1 MLFFNSHVCLRFLL
15 ANIEIFYQHI
25 EEVSF
30 RSNFFSSEVTKL
42 LAVVLRD
49 VRINK
54 DVGND
59 SDGVK
64 SSQHLPDDW
73 SHIDFRNKKI
83 PPSII
88 TFAQVQYKYHTLIC
102 HINT

>member
-1 MLFFNSHVCLRFLL
+1 M
-15 ANIEIFYQHI
+15 
-25 EEVSF
+25 
-30 RSNFFSSEVTKL
+30 TKL

-54 DVGND
+54 DVGNN

-64 SSQHLPDDW
+64 PSRHLPDDW
-73 SHIDFRNKKI
+73 SHMDFRNKKI

-88 TFAQVQYKYHTLIC
+88 TFAQVRHGDHSFIFQVLD
-102 HINT
+102 N

>member
-1 MLFFNSHVCLRFLL
+1 MFTLSIQNVWF
-15 ANIEIFYQHI
+15 QHI
-25 EEVSF
+25 EEVGF

-54 DVGND
+54 DVGNYGEGTKP
-59 SDGVK
+59 SRR
-64 SSQHLPDDW
+64 LPDDW
-73 SHIDFRNKKI
+73 SHVDFRNKKI

-88 TFAQVQYKYHTLIC
+88 TFAQV
-102 HINT
+102 